1 MLVDGIGFSYTKK
14 GNPRRDG
21 TVIWRCTIRPKI
33 NPCKGMV
40 SYNNNS
46 YTLFVCHTCTERKGI
61 AVKAAVTASAKE
73 KALNAVY
80 ESAMQILEPI
90 LVDQL
95 EKKGGGVQLPNP
107 NLVIRSMNLAR
118 QSVRPGS
125 TTNMIRHLRNV
136 HKKDLDCASGKSISF
151 LCFCV

>member
-80 ESAMQILEPI
+80 DSAMQILEPI

-95 EKKGGGVQLPNP
+95 EKEGG
-107 NLVIRSMNLAR
+107 
-118 QSVRPGS
+118 
-125 TTNMIRHLRNV
+125 
-136 HKKDLDCASGKSISF
+136 
-151 LCFCV
+151 

>member
-1 MLVDGIGFSYTKK
+1 
-14 GNPRRDG
+14 
-21 TVIWRCTIRPKI
+21 
-33 NPCKGMV
+33 MV

-46 YTLFVCHTCTERKGI
+46 YTLFVCHTCKERKGI

-80 ESAMQILEPI
+80 NSAMQILEPI

-107 NLVIRSMNLAR
+107 NLVYSNVQLDIFNN
-118 QSVRPGS
+118 P
-125 TTNMIRHLRNV
+125 RNN
-136 HKKDLDCASGKSISF
+136 HNYPENKINHSYDTRNKHTY
-151 LCFCV
+151 